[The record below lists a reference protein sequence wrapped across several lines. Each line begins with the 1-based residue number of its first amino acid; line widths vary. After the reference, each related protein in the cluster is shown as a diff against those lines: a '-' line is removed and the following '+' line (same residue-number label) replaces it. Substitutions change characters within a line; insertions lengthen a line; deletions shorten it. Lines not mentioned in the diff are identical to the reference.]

1 MCRCRAS
8 MFRSVWTC
16 SGPYFAGVGGS
27 KYGGIALGLQ
37 SHETTRSGSAIS
49 PRFPEFVCP
58 PRVGMLRARVAVEAN
73 QPSAGRRAGPRMDL
87 VRDDLPGESVLEP
100 DRPRVVVQPFTIA
113 PEAAHGVVGASR
125 RPRAPDPF
133 RHLRREHH
141 YTRLRELGAVEI
153 GDHREDRPVARQVRQ
168 VAYGKRVEVH
178 VDDWALEHVRAKQFQ
193 LAPPSRPTA
202 LQRDFPHARDADG
215 RVRQA
220 HEVERAGPMLPHA
233 PVERADVFGAVVAAA
248 AKDACESGHA
258 TSSASTPCDSRWAAI
273 SQYRSSIS

>member
-27 KYGGIALGLQ
+27 KYGGLALGFQ

-49 PRFPEFVCP
+49 PRFPEFMRP
-58 PRVGMLRARVAVEAN
+58 PRVGMLRARVAVEAD

-100 DRPRVVVQPFTIA
+100 DRPRVVVQPFAIA

-141 YTRLRELGAVEI
+141 DTRLRELGAVEV
-153 GDHREDRPVARQVRQ
+153 GDHREDWPVARQVRQ
-168 VAYGKRVEVH
+168 VAYGQRVEVGVQH
-178 VDDWALEHVRAKQFQ
+178 GTGEETGTEQ
-193 LAPPSRPTA
+193 LH
-202 LQRDFPHARDADG
+202 L
-215 RVRQA
+215 
-220 HEVERAGPMLPHA
+220 
-233 PVERADVFGAVVAAA
+233 
-248 AKDACESGHA
+248 
-258 TSSASTPCDSRWAAI
+258 
-273 SQYRSSIS
+273 